1 MPRYILLS
9 FLFMGWAFYELSGGA
24 NFSPPERVAVAEV
37 KPAKPQTAIQRAQA
51 NRAARA
57 REKARAEAATLV
69 AIPAVAPARIKPTLP
84 AAAPAPKPQPAIV
97 KPPAPE
103 ADLRRVVA
111 SRVNLRTGPG
121 TDHNILATLDR
132 GQTVE
137 VLDTNDQGWLR
148 LRTQPGDRVGW
159 IAERLVSP
167 KSEG

>member
-9 FLFMGWAFYELSGGA
+9 FLFMGWAFFELSGGA
-24 NFSPPERVAVAEV
+24 DFHPPQRETVSAAA
-37 KPAKPQTAIQRAQA
+37 PAKPQTALERARS

-57 REKARAEAATLV
+57 RAENVALV
-69 AIPAVAPARIKPTLP
+69 ALPATAPARTEPVL
-84 AAAPAPKPQPAIV
+84 AAPAPAPAPQPAV
-97 KPPAPE
+97 VRPPAPE

-159 IAERLVSP
+159 IAERLVSARI
-167 KSEG
+167 EG